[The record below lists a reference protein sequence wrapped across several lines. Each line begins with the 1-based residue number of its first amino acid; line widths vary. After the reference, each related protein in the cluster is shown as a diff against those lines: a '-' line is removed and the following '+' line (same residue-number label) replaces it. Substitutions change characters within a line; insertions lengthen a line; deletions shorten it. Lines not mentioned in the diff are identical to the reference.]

1 MSFLW
6 CRWSKEKAIFAT
18 QHVLTYISN
27 INLNILHNF
36 SREKKNLGPVFKF
49 HCWNVTQDIGQAQ
62 QNIAPI
68 NVAPL
73 AHPLNCVPYGQN
85 IWKWRFIIRFTC
97 KH

>member
-1 MSFLW
+1 MQVVQ
-6 CRWSKEKAIFAT
+6 RK
-18 QHVLTYISN
+18 SN
-27 INLNILHNF
+27 ICNSACSNIHFKYKFKHLTQF
-36 SREKKNLGPVFKF
+36 QPGKKNLGPVFKF

-85 IWKWRFIIRFTC
+85 I
-97 KH
+97 